1 MVTLISVYF
10 EYIQILCKMF
20 MKYIVP
26 ILQVYPNH
34 HIILLKI
41 LQMTFIIIYEHYIIY
56 LY

>member
-10 EYIQILCKMF
+10 EYTKILCKMF
-20 MKYIVP
+20 IKYIVP

-41 LQMTFIIIYEHYIIY
+41 LQLTFIIIYEHYIIY